1 MKKFIWQ
8 IIVYIS
14 IIIIVD
20 IIIGHCMSYLINNVK
35 GGDNWRNNYICK
47 TTHEDVLIFGSSRA
61 FHHYNTQI
69 ITDSLNLSCYNCG
82 QDGNGIILSY
92 GRLLMIL
99 QRYQPKV
106 IIYDIST
113 SCDYYANNN
122 QKYLGL
128 LKPYYDKTGIKEI
141 FNSIDQTE
149 RWKMLSSMYRYNSRF
164 LQIISDYFRPIQQA
178 GNNGFRPMK
187 GEFDPMKLRNN
198 EDNED
203 SIIAYDTLK
212 INYIHKFISL
222 CNNTTLI
229 FTYSPMW
236 YGFDSTKLNLIKDI
250 CQKNKIP
257 FLDFSNNPKYVH
269 NDSLFKDGSHL
280 NAKGAD
286 EFTKDFIKKLR
297 PFLK

>member
-1 MKKFIWQ
+1 
-8 IIVYIS
+8 
-14 IIIIVD
+14 
-20 IIIGHCMSYLINNVK
+20 MSYLINNVK

-297 PFLK
+297 PILK